1 MSDSIRID
9 YSNYAPIMTD
19 EAWSAALA
27 RVLGGQRTL
36 LDRSGPGS
44 DFLGW
49 VDLPQTVRTQLPG
62 LLETADRIRGQSD
75 ALIVVG
81 IGGSYL
87 GARAVIDALRP
98 PFASGIEILYA
109 GHQIDGS
116 WLRALMEY
124 LGDKRVSINVIS
136 KSGTT
141 TEPALAFRVLRQWM
155 EQRYGKEEAAKRIVA
170 TTDASRGALRG
181 LADKE
186 GYSSFIIPDDV
197 GGRFSVMTPVG
208 LLPIAAAGI
217 DITALLDGAIGMR
230 ELAQSSDPASNP
242 ALCYALLRDAMY
254 TQGRKVEV
262 LASFVPSLGGIAE
275 WWKQLFGE
283 SEGKQGKGIFPAS
296 VNNTTDLHSMGQ
308 YIQDG
313 ERMLFETFLVADAVA
328 GDIPVPA
335 LADDTDGM
343 NFVAGMPFHEVNSN
357 AHIGTALA
365 HREGGV
371 PNCTIHLPDVGAGSI
386 GALLYMFETAV
397 AYSGYA
403 LGVNPFDQPGVEDYK
418 RNMFALLGKPG
429 FEGLREELGRLIG
442 GK

>member
-1 MSDSIRID
+1 MSSSIRID
-9 YSNYAPIMTD
+9 YSNYAPTLTA
-19 EAWSAALA
+19 EAWASALE
-27 RVLGGQRTL
+27 RVRAGQRML
-36 LDRSGPGS
+36 LERSGPGS
-44 DFLGW
+44 EFLGW
-49 VDLPQTVRTQLPG
+49 VDLPAQARASLSG
-62 LLETADRIRGQSD
+62 MLETAARIREQSD

-98 PFASGIEILYA
+98 AFSDGLEIQYA

-116 WLRALMEY
+116 WLAALMEH
-124 LGDKRVSINVIS
+124 LKDKRVSINVIS

-155 EQRYGKEEAAKRIVA
+155 EQRYGREEAARRIIA

-181 LADKE
+181 VADKE
-186 GYSSFIIPDDV
+186 GYGSFIIPDNV

-217 DITALLDGAIGMR
+217 DIAAFLDGAVAMK
-230 ELAQSSDPASNP
+230 ELTHSTDPETNP

-254 TQGRKVEV
+254 RQGRRVEV
-262 LASFVPSLGGIAE
+262 LASFVPALAGIAE

-283 SEGKQGKGIFPAS
+283 SEGKQGKGVFPAA

-313 ERMLFETFLVADAVA
+313 ERMLFETFLVADSAGADLAV
-328 GDIPVPA
+328 PS
-335 LADDTDGM
+335 LADDSDGM
-343 NFVAGMPFHEVNSN
+343 NFVAGMSFHEVNHS
-357 AHIGTALA
+357 AHLGTALA

-371 PNCTIHLPDVGAGSI
+371 PNGTIHLPDVGAGSI

-418 RNMFALLGKPG
+418 RNMFALLGKTG
-429 FEGLREELGRLIG
+429 FEELRAQLLRSTGDE
-442 GK
+442 